1 MSNPNAPIPRDTLGS
16 PLPALLRIP
25 PPYHSIR
32 VAQVTAYTP
41 TDLVDL
47 STIEEQV
54 LINAIV
60 AAHGDLTL
68 AAERLHTTPTDI
80 INRLPTINKEALKE
94 AISTA
99 TLLQSFEVLTSVKA
113 VVLSTLSELPPA
125 QRARLLLDLL
135 GRMAPQAPVQL
146 NQYNLNAPQGESEV
160 KGELLRR
167 LENLS
172 AGSLRESGRPV
183 AGEIVDIVA
192 QPASGAN

>member
-1 MSNPNAPIPRDTLGS
+1 M
-16 PLPALLRIP
+16 PALLRIP
-25 PPYHSIR
+25 PPYHPNEPIP
-32 VAQVTAYTP
+32 VTTYTP

-47 STIEEQV
+47 STVDEQV

-68 AAERLHTTPTDI
+68 AAERLHTTPTLI
-80 INRLPTINKEALKE
+80 IDRLPTINREALKD

-135 GRMAPQAPVQL
+135 GRMAPQPPVQPQTQL
-146 NQYNLNAPQGESEV
+146 NQFNLNGGESEV

-183 AGEIVDIVA
+183 AGEIVDVVA
-192 QPASGAN
+192 QPASGVN